1 MSFLA
6 IHETKSL
13 DYIDIEFIEAM
24 QCIKLAD
31 YSFKPIK
38 ELPPSVID
46 ALPPRIWTK
55 NKDSPISAGLFD
67 KRRGASNIFRFKMTS
82 DNENEENDMPVIGED
97 ESYLE
102 KRKRLNLGSN
112 SSDEEI

>member
-46 ALPPRIWTK
+46 ALPPRTK
-55 NKDSPISAGLFD
+55 KDSPTSSGFVIN
-67 KRRGASNIFRFKMTS
+67 KRASNIFRFKMTS
-82 DNENEENDMPVIGED
+82 DNENKENDMPFIGED

-102 KRKRLNLGSN
+102 KRRRFLGRKKRKVLGRK
-112 SSDEEI
+112 

>member
-46 ALPPRIWTK
+46 ALPPRTK
-55 NKDSPISAGLFD
+55 KDSPMSSGL
-67 KRRGASNIFRFKMTS
+67 GSNIFRFKMTS
-82 DNENEENDMPVIGED
+82 DNENKENDMPFIGED